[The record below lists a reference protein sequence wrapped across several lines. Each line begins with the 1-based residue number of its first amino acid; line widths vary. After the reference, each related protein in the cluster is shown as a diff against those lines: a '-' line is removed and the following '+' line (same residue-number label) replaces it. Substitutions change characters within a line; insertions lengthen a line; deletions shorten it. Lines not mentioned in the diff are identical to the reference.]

1 MAVSNITQVRL
12 TDLQKQKLMRLFA
25 MYDANNTGTL
35 TLYDF
40 QNLVDRL
47 ATFKGFRKDSS
58 EYIQLMDRLMHRW
71 IHLRSEVKESMSG
84 QFRQYVT
91 LDEWLAYFEKVLQEE
106 SYRDHIREVAN
117 LIFDAVD
124 ADKSSSLDLE
134 EWRHLFQAYNIPV
147 IYAAEAF
154 SRIDQ
159 DHDGY
164 LSKAELLA
172 LIEEFYYSQDPES
185 PGNFMFGPC

>member
-25 MYDANNTGTL
+25 MYDANNTGNL

-47 ATFKGFRKDSS
+47 ATFKGLRKDSS

-134 EWRHLFQAYNIPV
+134 EWRHLFQA
-147 IYAAEAF
+147 
-154 SRIDQ
+154 
-159 DHDGY
+159 
-164 LSKAELLA
+164 
-172 LIEEFYYSQDPES
+172 
-185 PGNFMFGPC
+185 